1 MASAGAAGRC
11 GRLLVQLQLQLQQGA
26 RCFSSRGGAGAAA
39 GAAPEFEAS
48 RGVYR
53 RQVAALRAEFR
64 EEHAARVDR
73 EAQAAAD
80 KGRQDKEALEERK
93 RARREKAAANVALNE
108 ERKVA
113 ATLRKAARREQNAHA
128 DDTRKQLDEW
138 YWRARLDSS
147 EARLKSL
154 GWCDAEE
161 DVEQWMANKLDR
173 VQTLVSPR
181 SLAEDADPSMWQD
194 EILKR
199 P

>member
-1 MASAGAAGRC
+1 M
-11 GRLLVQLQLQLQQGA
+11 
-26 RCFSSRGGAGAAA
+26 
-39 GAAPEFEAS
+39 
-48 RGVYR
+48 
-53 RQVAALRAEFR
+53 
-64 EEHAARVDR
+64 
-73 EAQAAAD
+73 
-80 KGRQDKEALEERK
+80 
-93 RARREKAAANVALNE
+93 ALNE